1 MKCVLLRMDSTG
13 VDGRIQV
20 NERAKDV
27 LKQWYEFEERGQ
39 IFVKGKDNMTVF
51 LFVKVKESAY
61 RLF

>member
-1 MKCVLLRMDSTG
+1 MDSTG

-51 LFVKVKESAY
+51 LLVKVKESAY